1 MTKRWVHPE
10 LNWLLI
16 TRVSVNITICKLVV
30 LQDDQAL
37 VTPRAKLVIDYETIA
52 VRMRV
57 I

>member
-16 TRVSVNITICKLVV
+16 TRVSVNITICKVVV
-30 LQDDQAL
+30 LQDDQVP
-37 VTPRAKLVIDYETIA
+37 VTPRTKLVIVYETMV
-52 VRMRV
+52 VRIRV